1 MGDFNINL
9 LRHDKHIPTKHF
21 LETLLAYGFYHL
33 INIPTRLIAE
43 SATLI
48 VCNLRPNDVDTC
60 FIFLTHYKSGAAEVL
75 SLFRL
80 QCLKTT
86 DVRQV

>member
-1 MGDFNINL
+1 MCRTDLHPVRNVTDMHYV
-9 LRHDKHIPTKHF
+9 LR
-21 LETLLAYGFYHL
+21 
-33 INIPTRLIAE
+33 
-43 SATLI
+43 

-60 FIFLTHYKSGAAEVL
+60 FIFLTHYKSGVAEVL

-86 DVRQV
+86 DVR